1 MQQQLDANYYNIKHD
16 NTSSLKRYKDV
27 CYQNV

>member
-1 MQQQLDANYYNIKHD
+1 MQQQLDANYYNIKYD